1 MGIRNLNRFLK
12 ENCSKKSIRKVQL
25 SQLSHKTVV
34 IDASIYMYRYV
45 SENALMEN
53 MYLLVALLLAND
65 IIPLFVFDGKPPP
78 EKRELLKIRRAEKKK
93 AEHKYAELMDEY
105 NKEDISVTDKQ
116 TLLTELNVLKQQFV
130 RVTDND
136 IQNVKKLLTAYGV
149 MYYDSQNEADEVCAY
164 MVKSGKAW
172 ACMSDDMDMFV
183 YGCTRVLRGISL
195 LNKTVI
201 LYETPL
207 ILEELCMTEDIFR
220 QLMVVSGTDYNT
232 QTSAD
237 LDTTIQLYSKY
248 VQNMTS
254 SSSRTN
260 ELTFYQWLPDNSN
273 YVIDMSELLHICDL
287 FTIKQIYEPSL
298 DEMTIALGKRDDN
311 MIHTIMSTAGFV
323 FT

>member
-25 SQLSHKTVV
+25 SQLSHKTIV
-34 IDASIYMYRYV
+34 IDTSIYMYRYI

-53 MYLLVALLLAND
+53 MYMLISLLLSNN

-93 AEHKYAELMDEY
+93 AEHKYTELMDEY
-105 NKEDISVTDKQ
+105 NKDDISVTDKQ
-116 TLLTELNVLKQQFV
+116 TLLNELNVLKQQFV

-136 IQNVKKLLTAYGV
+136 IQRVKELLTAYGV
-149 MYYDSQNEADEVCAY
+149 MYYDSVSEADEVCAH

-207 ILEELCMTEDIFR
+207 ILEELCMTEDVFR

-232 QTSAD
+232 HTTAS

-248 VQNMTS
+248 VQTMS
-254 SSSRTN
+254 SSSSHTN
-260 ELTFYQWLPDNSN
+260 ELTFYQWLPDNSD

-298 DEMTIALGKRDDN
+298 EEMNVVLGARDDN
-311 MIHTIMSTAGFV
+311 MIHNIMSTAGFV

>member
-25 SQLSHKTVV
+25 SQLSHKTIV
-34 IDASIYMYRYV
+34 IDTSIYMYRYI
-45 SENALMEN
+45 SENALMEK
-53 MYLLVALLLAND
+53 MYMLISLLLSNN

-93 AEHKYAELMDEY
+93 AEHKYTELMDEY
-105 NKEDISVTDKQ
+105 NKDDISVTDKQ
-116 TLLTELNVLKQQFV
+116 TLLNELNVLKQQFV

-136 IQNVKKLLTAYGV
+136 IQRVKELLTAYGV
-149 MYYDSQNEADEVCAY
+149 MYYDSVSEADEVCAH

-195 LNKTVI
+195 LTKTVI

-207 ILEELCMTEDIFR
+207 ILEELCMTEDVFR

-232 QTSAD
+232 HTSAN

-248 VQNMTS
+248 VQTMSS

-298 DEMTIALGKRDDN
+298 EEMNVVLGARDDN
-311 MIHTIMSTAGFV
+311 MIHNIMSTAGFV

>member
-25 SQLSHKTVV
+25 SQLSHKTIV
-34 IDASIYMYRYV
+34 IDTSIYMYRYI

-53 MYLLVALLLAND
+53 MYMLISLLLSNN

-93 AEHKYAELMDEY
+93 AEHKYTELMDEY
-105 NKEDISVTDKQ
+105 NKDDISVTDKQ
-116 TLLTELNVLKQQFV
+116 TLLNELNVLKQQFV

-136 IQNVKKLLTAYGV
+136 IQRVKELLTAYGV
-149 MYYDSQNEADEVCAY
+149 MYYDSVSEADEVCAH

-207 ILEELCMTEDIFR
+207 ILEELCMTEDVFR

-232 QTSAD
+232 HTSAN

-248 VQNMTS
+248 VQTMS
-254 SSSRTN
+254 SSSSHTN
-260 ELTFYQWLPDNSN
+260 ELTFYQWLPDNSD

-298 DEMTIALGKRDDN
+298 EEINVVLGARDDN
-311 MIHTIMSTAGFV
+311 MIHNIMSTAGFV